1 MEDIVFVAQRGTI
14 SEYRLRTNGLKIIL
28 AQMPDSNSPV
38 VTLMIRYNV
47 GSRNE
52 AMGKQHCAAAS
63 HIDFQC
69 FF

>member
-1 MEDIVFVAQRGTI
+1 MEEIVFVAQRGTI

-52 AMGKQHCAAAS
+52 AMGMSLCATLS
-63 HIDFQC
+63 SLVI
-69 FF
+69 